1 MYYRGIPNKYPP
13 LNKWPEQIR
22 RAQRENFGF
31 LSILEGGTCTLMKLP
46 DQINDRDQIG
56 VSKISLIN
64 DRTQIA
70 QILDH

>member
-1 MYYRGIPNKYPP
+1 MTGT
-13 LNKWPEQIR
+13 IR
-22 RAQRENFGF
+22 RAQRENFDILG
-31 LSILEGGTCTLMKLP
+31 ILEGDTLMKLP

>member
-1 MYYRGIPNKYPP
+1 MTGA
-13 LNKWPEQIR
+13 IR
-22 RAQRENFGF
+22 RAQRENFGI
-31 LSILEGGTCTLMKLP
+31 LEILEGGTLMKLP
-46 DQINDRDQIG
+46 DLINDRDQIG

>member
-1 MYYRGIPNKYPP
+1 MTGA
-13 LNKWPEQIR
+13 IR
-22 RAQRENFGF
+22 RAQRENFGI
-31 LSILEGGTCTLMKLP
+31 LGILEGGTLMKLP

-56 VSKISLIN
+56 VSKMSLIN

>member
-1 MYYRGIPNKYPP
+1 MTGA
-13 LNKWPEQIR
+13 IR
-22 RAQRENFGF
+22 RAQREIFGF
-31 LSILEGGTCTLMKLP
+31 LDILEGGTLMKLA

>member
-1 MYYRGIPNKYPP
+1 MTGA
-13 LNKWPEQIR
+13 IR
-22 RAQRENFGF
+22 RAQREKFGI
-31 LSILEGGTCTLMKLP
+31 LGVLEGGTLMKLP
-46 DQINDRDQIG
+46 DQINDRTKIG

>member
-1 MYYRGIPNKYPP
+1 MTGA
-13 LNKWPEQIR
+13 IR
-22 RAQRENFGF
+22 RAQREIFGF
-31 LSILEGGTCTLMKLP
+31 WGLLEGGTLMKLP

-56 VSKISLIN
+56 VSKMSLIN

>member
-1 MYYRGIPNKYPP
+1 MTGA
-13 LNKWPEQIR
+13 IR
-22 RAQRENFGF
+22 RAQRENFGI
-31 LSILEGGTCTLMKLP
+31 LGILEGGTLMKLP

>member
-1 MYYRGIPNKYPP
+1 MIGA
-13 LNKWPEQIR
+13 IR
-22 RAQRENFGF
+22 RAQRDFFCIWG
-31 LSILEGGTCTLMKLP
+31 ILEGDTLMKLP